1 MARYSPVKFYKEFI
15 VMYRRLFLLT
25 AIIVT
30 GIANLQAQPTSA
42 LKDSTDGL
50 FSDNLDNVVSV
61 TGYSGV
67 DFDSYLLGASYGYA
81 EKITNNGQTS
91 IQFYNNIFSFAGM
104 TQFGNVRIGASYT
117 GGLGG
122 DSSSTSAV
130 EKDEKTVK
138 LNHNGRILVGFPLG
152 DTGVN
157 LGIRAGINAGG
168 EYTQEEPLV
177 GKASES
183 NSFTYRPSLAL
194 GTSISLDNG
203 WTFTP
208 SLDVGITIAEDG
220 RVALES
226 GMKIGSS
233 NVGPAVDSTGM
244 LYQDT
249 TSYKTYTTS
258 GEVGLGIT
266 FPVTAFTLQG
276 NAAYAF
282 QYGKM
287 PEKSRTLIENN
298 TLKNYE
304 WRPDENSSHTA
315 TVHATARKEFLDKI
329 HLAGRAYLQISYAHQ
344 LAGGSVAKP
353 ETDEASQTSE
363 KNTLTVLPRLYFSGT
378 YDITEKLIFAAGL
391 SFDPITYT
399 FTTSKSYDEKI
410 ATTKGIKE
418 TETHNYAAP
427 RLSHFGLSFTF
438 KPMEQ
443 LHLSVGTTLKQPGT
457 WQTFG
462 EILTNSDIRLS
473 ATWKK

>member
-1 MARYSPVKFYKEFI
+1 MLSKYRFI
-15 VMYRRLFLLT
+15 LVTALLVT
-25 AIIVT
+25 AV
-30 GIANLQAQPTSA
+30 GLYAQPTSA
-42 LKDSTDGL
+42 LKDSTAGL
-50 FSDNLDNVVSV
+50 FSDDLDNVVSV
-61 TGYSGV
+61 TGYSGI
-67 DFDSYLLGASYGYA
+67 DFNSYLLGANYGYVGEVA
-81 EKITNNGQTS
+81 NNQQDS
-91 IQFYNNIFSFAGM
+91 RHFFNNIFSFAGM
-104 TQFGNVRIGASYT
+104 TQFGNISIGASYT
-117 GGLGG
+117 GNLGG
-122 DSSSTSAV
+122 DSTSSSAV
-130 EKDEKTVK
+130 DKDEKIVE
-138 LNHNGRILVGFPLG
+138 LDHNGRILVGFPLG
-152 DTGVN
+152 NTGFN
-157 LGIRAGINAGG
+157 LGVRVGINASGKR
-168 EYTQEEPLV
+168 EQKNPLV
-177 GKASES
+177 GEDTDN

-194 GTSISLDNG
+194 GTNISLDNG

-208 SLDVGITIAEDG
+208 SLDVGVAIANNDT
-220 RVALES
+220 
-226 GMKIGSS
+226 KNI
-233 NVGPAVDSTGM
+233 GPAVDSTGM

-276 NAAYAF
+276 NATYAF
-282 QYGKM
+282 QYAKM
-287 PEKSRTLIENN
+287 PEKSRTVIENN

-344 LAGGSVAKP
+344 LEGGSVAKP

-363 KNTLTVLPRLYFSGT
+363 KNILTVLPRLYFSGT
-378 YDITEKLIFAAGL
+378 YNITEKLIFAAGL

-399 FTTSKSYDEKI
+399 FTTAKSYDEKK
-410 ATTKGIKE
+410 ATTKDDTE
-418 TETHNYAAP
+418 TESHKYATP

-438 KPMEQ
+438 KPIEQ
-443 LHLSVGTTLKQPGT
+443 LNISVGTTLKQPET

>member
-1 MARYSPVKFYKEFI
+1 
-15 VMYRRLFLLT
+15 MYRRLFLLT

-104 TQFGNVRIGASYT
+104 TQCGNVRIGASYT

-130 EKDEKTVK
+130 EKDEKTVS
-138 LNHNGRILVGFPLG
+138 LNHNARLLIGFPLG
-152 DTGVN
+152 DAGPN
-157 LGIRAGINAGG
+157 LGVRAGINVGG
-168 EYTQEEPLV
+168 NQIQTDPLI
-177 GKASES
+177 GEATDN

-208 SLDVGITIAEDG
+208 SLDVGVTIAEDG
-220 RVALES
+220 RVVLEQ
-226 GMKIGSS
+226 GIVIGSS

-266 FPVTAFTLQG
+266 FPVTTFTLQG
-276 NAAYAF
+276 NATYAF
-282 QYGKM
+282 QYTKM
-287 PEKSRTLIENN
+287 PKKSRTVIENN

-315 TVHATARKEFLDKI
+315 TVHVTARKEFLDKI
-329 HLAGRAYLQISYAHQ
+329 HLAGRAYLQVSYAHQ

-353 ETDEASQTSE
+353 ETDEASRTLEQ
-363 KNTLTVLPRLYFSGT
+363 NVLTVLPRLYFSGT

-399 FTTSKSYDEKI
+399 FTTAKSYDEKI
-410 ATTKGIKE
+410 ATTKDDTE
-418 TETHNYAAP
+418 TESHKYAAP
-427 RLSHFGLSFTF
+427 RLAHFGLSFTF

-443 LHLSVGTTLKQPGT
+443 LNISVGTTLKQPET

-462 EILTNSDIRLS
+462 EILTNSNIRLS

>member
-1 MARYSPVKFYKEFI
+1 MIF
-15 VMYRRLFLLT
+15 YRRLFVLT
-25 AIIVT
+25 IVIIT
-30 GIANLQAQPTSA
+30 GMANLQAQPTSA

-91 IQFYNNIFSFAGM
+91 RQFYNNIFSFAGM
-104 TQFGNVRIGASYT
+104 TQIGNLHIGASYT

-122 DSSSTSAV
+122 DSNSSSSV
-130 EKDEKTVK
+130 DKDEKKVN

-152 DTGVN
+152 DSGLN
-157 LGIRAGINAGG
+157 IGIRAGINVGG
-168 EYTQEEPLV
+168 EHTQTDPST
-177 GKASES
+177 GAATES
-183 NSFTYRPSLAL
+183 NSSTYRPSLAL
-194 GTSISLDNG
+194 GTSISLGNS

-208 SLDVGITIAEDG
+208 SLDVGVTIAEDG
-220 RVALES
+220 RVALAS
-226 GMKIGSS
+226 GMQYGSS

-244 LYQDT
+244 LYQNT
-249 TSYKTYTTS
+249 TTYKTYTTS
-258 GEVGLGIT
+258 GEVGLGVT
-266 FPVTAFTLQG
+266 FPVTAFILQG

-287 PEKSRTLIENN
+287 PEKSSTIIENN
-298 TLKNYE
+298 ILKNYE

-315 TVHATARKEFLDKI
+315 TVHITARKTFLDKI
-329 HLAGRAYLQISYAHQ
+329 NLAGRAYLQISYAHQ
-344 LAGGSVAKP
+344 LAGGSISKP
-353 ETDEASQTSE
+353 ETGDASQTLE
-363 KNTLTVLPRLYFSGT
+363 QNTLAVLPRLYFSGT
-378 YDITEKLIFAAGL
+378 YDITEKLIFAAGF
-391 SFDPITYT
+391 SFDPITYI
-399 FTTSKSYDEKI
+399 FKTSKSYDEKI
-410 ATTKGIKE
+410 PTSE
-418 TETHNYAAP
+418 SNTETKDHTYAAP
-427 RLSHFGLSFTF
+427 QLSHFGLSLTF

-443 LHLSVGTTLKQPGT
+443 LHISVGSTLKEPKS